1 MAAAWNRPRAHEPC
15 GWPRLSE
22 VQTVLAFDFG
32 LKRIGI
38 AAGDTL
44 TATAAPR
51 PAVAVHQTGPDWDA
65 IAREVRMLTPRLFVV
80 GAPYNTDGSPG
91 ALAPAARRFATELE
105 RRFGLPV
112 NMVDERWSSLEAT
125 AALKAQRSSGERR
138 KRVRKE
144 DIDSA
149 AAAVILERWLRGEG
163 GDDDGGYEPT

>member
-1 MAAAWNRPRAHEPC
+1 M
-15 GWPRLSE
+15 SD

-51 PAVAVHQTGPDWDA
+51 PAVAVHQQGPDWNA
-65 IAREVRMLTPRLFVV
+65 ITREVRMLSPRLLVV
-80 GAPYNTDGSPG
+80 GAPYNADGTPG
-91 ALAPAARRFATELE
+91 ALAPAARRFAAELE

-112 NMVDERWSSLEAT
+112 NLVDERWSSLEAT
-125 AALKAQRSSGERR
+125 AALKAQRSSGERKR
-138 KRVRKE
+138 RVRKE

-149 AAAVILERWLRGEG
+149 AAAVILERWLTGEG
-163 GDDDGGYEPT
+163 R